1 MTTPAALVQADLTPA
16 RHKHVRLELS
26 QGQHRLG
33 PVEIAALVA
42 AYEAGRSLA
51 ALSREFKLHKRT
63 VHAHLVRAG
72 VDLRPQ
78 QVLTS
83 AQVVEVIKLYRLGA
97 TLKQLGPQYGVANAS
112 IRNYLTAKASS
123 CGRQSGGLAW
133 PRETRSVSDVAGT
146 VVDYGERG
154 VLGVVAAS
162 PADHAV
168 QPPAGHFAGDGR
180 ATYPPRP
187 RLALPRR

>member
-1 MTTPAALVQADLTPA
+1 MTTPAALVQTGLAPPHRDD
-16 RHKHVRLELS
+16 VRLELH
-26 QGQHRLG
+26 QVQHRLS
-33 PVEIAALVA
+33 PAEIDAMVA

-83 AQVVEVIKLYRLGA
+83 EQVAEVIKLYRSGA

-112 IRNYLTAKASS
+112 IRNYLLRARVELRAAKRRA
-123 CGRQSGGLAW
+123 
-133 PRETRSVSDVAGT
+133 RSA
-146 VVDYGERG
+146 
-154 VLGVVAAS
+154 
-162 PADHAV
+162 
-168 QPPAGHFAGDGR
+168 
-180 ATYPPRP
+180 
-187 RLALPRR
+187 